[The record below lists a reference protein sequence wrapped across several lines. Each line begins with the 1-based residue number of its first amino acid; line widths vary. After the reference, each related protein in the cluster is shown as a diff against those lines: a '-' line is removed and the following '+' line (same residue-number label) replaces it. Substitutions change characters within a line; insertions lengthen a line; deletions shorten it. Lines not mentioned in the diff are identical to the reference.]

1 VLEKFQILEK
11 HKTFNVNAPG
21 VFLPTGTSRALL
33 SASLDFISLS
43 DRVLDL
49 GCGSGIL
56 GLELKYRFNSIKI
69 FMSDVSDAAT
79 SIAKQNSTLCN
90 LDAGIKTGSL
100 LDPWVGEKFNIVL
113 SDVSGVIP
121 KIGNYFGWFA
131 DVSNESGS
139 DGSDLAVEVIK
150 SVKKFLIGPT
160 SLFIMPIISLSN
172 EKRQLDELK
181 DNFTNVEEIGVFKF
195 PIAKENSDAH
205 NFLASN
211 ENVRIEVTAGLVSFT
226 TTIYA
231 STMNIGVE
239 RIRNDSQ

>member
-1 VLEKFQILEK
+1 
-11 HKTFNVNAPG
+11 
-21 VFLPTGTSRALL
+21 
-33 SASLDFISLS
+33 
-43 DRVLDL
+43 
-49 GCGSGIL
+49 
-56 GLELKYRFNSIKI
+56 
-69 FMSDVSDAAT
+69 
-79 SIAKQNSTLCN
+79 
-90 LDAGIKTGSL
+90 
-100 LDPWVGEKFNIVL
+100 
-113 SDVSGVIP
+113 
-121 KIGNYFGWFA
+121 
-131 DVSNESGS
+131 
-139 DGSDLAVEVIK
+139 
-150 SVKKFLIGPT
+150 
-160 SLFIMPIISLSN
+160 MPIISLSN